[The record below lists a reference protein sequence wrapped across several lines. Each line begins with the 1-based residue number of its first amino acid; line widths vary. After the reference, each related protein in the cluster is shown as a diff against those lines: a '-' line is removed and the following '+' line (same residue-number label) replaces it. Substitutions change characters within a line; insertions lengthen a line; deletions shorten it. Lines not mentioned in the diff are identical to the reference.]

1 MKKYTLT
8 LAIIFAM
15 WAGGATA
22 SAQTSLADLL
32 KNRQYF
38 ELRDAVAKERT
49 ASASG
54 LFYRGIVANR
64 FNRPDDS
71 IVLLQRY
78 LRSGDTANQ
87 REAYETLAD
96 NYLRTYQYGKAADT
110 YKLLL
115 DRFKDGL
122 PPEEA
127 AGYQNSYGLWNA
139 LRNTGRSAVTGSG
152 DSTIQGSRD
161 KAKLLNLPVT
171 VNDQTMDF
179 VFDTGANLST
189 ITVSTAKR
197 LNLTLIETD
206 VSVGTSSDVKVKSKL
221 AVAPKL
227 KLGNAVVSNVVFLVL
242 EDKALS
248 FPQIGY
254 QIYAIIGFPVMEALG
269 QVTLARSD
277 QVTIR
282 TRKSNGKAEPNMCLE
297 SLKPLIQGTV
307 NGKPEYFL
315 LDSGAVTSTFY
326 PPFFAANR
334 EQIEKNATVKRVRI
348 GGAGGYKEVP
358 AYDLIDLKLTIAGKT
373 AVFPKTQVITETVND
388 DSGTFY
394 GKLGQD
400 LIKQFE
406 RMTLDFRN
414 MRIEFE

>member
-1 MKKYTLT
+1 MKRNT
-8 LAIIFAM
+8 LAFAIILVV
-15 WAGGATA
+15 WGGTAA
-22 SAQTSLADLL
+22 SAQTSFADLL
-32 KNRQYF
+32 KNRRYF
-38 ELRDAVAKERT
+38 ELRDAVTAERI
-49 ASASG
+49 ASKDS

-71 IVLLQRY
+71 IALLERY
-78 LRSGDTANQ
+78 LRSGNAENQ

-96 NYLRTYQYGKAADT
+96 NYVRTYRYGKAADT

-115 DRFKDGL
+115 DRFKGSL
-122 PPEEA
+122 SAEET

-139 LRNTGRSAVTGSG
+139 LRTTGLSSVTSAA

-161 KAKLLNLPVT
+161 KAKLLNVPVT
-171 VNDQTMDF
+171 VNGQTMDL

-197 LNLTLIETD
+197 LNLPLIETD

-242 EDKALS
+242 EDKALH
-248 FPQIGY
+248 FPQIDY
-254 QIYAIIGFPVMEALG
+254 QINAIIGFPVMEALG
-269 QVTLARSD
+269 HITLSRSD
-277 QVTIR
+277 QVAIR
-282 TRKSNGKAEPNMCLE
+282 RIRSQSNVQPNMCLE
-297 SLKPLIQGTV
+297 DLKPLLQASF
-307 NGKPEYFL
+307 NGKTEYFL

-326 PPFFAANR
+326 PPFFQANR
-334 EQIEKNATVKRVRI
+334 EQIEKNAVAKRVRI
-348 GGAGGYKEVP
+348 GGAGGFKEVP

-373 AVFPKTQVITETVND
+373 AVFPKAKVITETVND
-388 DSGTFY
+388 DSDTFY
-394 GKLGQD
+394 GNLGQD
-400 LIKQFE
+400 LIKQFD

>member
-8 LAIIFAM
+8 FALIFSV

-22 SAQTSLADLL
+22 SAQTPLADLL

-38 ELRDAVAKERT
+38 ELRDAVSAERT
-49 ASASG
+49 ANAST

-64 FNRPDDS
+64 FNQPADS
-71 IVLLQRY
+71 IALLQRY
-78 LRSGDTANQ
+78 LSSGDVTNQ

-96 NYLRTYQYGKAADT
+96 DYLRTYQYSKAADT
-110 YKLLL
+110 YKILI
-115 DRFKDGL
+115 DRFTESASHDD
-122 PPEEA
+122 A
-127 AGYQNSYGLWNA
+127 ADYQNSYGLWNA
-139 LRNTGRSAVTGSG
+139 LRTAGRSTVTGET
-152 DSTIQGSRD
+152 DSPLQGKRD
-161 KAKLLNLPVT
+161 KAKLLNVPVM
-171 VNDQTMDF
+171 VNGQTMDF

-221 AVAPKL
+221 TVAPKM
-227 KLGNAVVSNVVFLVL
+227 KIGAAIVSNVVFLVL
-242 EDKALS
+242 EDEALH
-248 FPQIGY
+248 FPQIDY
-254 QIYAIIGFPVMEALG
+254 QINAIIGFPVMEALG
-269 QVTLARSD
+269 RITLARSD

-282 TRKSNGKAEPNMCLE
+282 NGKSPAGVQPNMCLE
-297 SLKPLIQGTV
+297 ALKPLLQASV

-326 PPFFAANR
+326 PPFFLANR
-334 EQIEKNATVKRVRI
+334 EQIEKNAVAKRIRI
-348 GGAGGYKEVP
+348 GGAGGFKEVS

-373 AVFPKTQVITETVND
+373 ATFPKTQVITESVND
-388 DSGTFY
+388 DSKNFY
-394 GKLGQD
+394 GNLGQD
-400 LIKQFE
+400 LIKQFD
-406 RMTLDFRN
+406 RMTLDFRS